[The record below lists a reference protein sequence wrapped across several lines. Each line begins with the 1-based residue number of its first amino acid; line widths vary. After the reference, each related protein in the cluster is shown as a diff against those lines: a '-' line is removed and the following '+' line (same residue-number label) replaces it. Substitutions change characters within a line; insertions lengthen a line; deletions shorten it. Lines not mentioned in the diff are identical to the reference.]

1 MAAVWLGRRSRREA
15 AARQGP
21 RSSRDGRG
29 AAGRAALFLVSAW
42 ANVGLGAELDILV
55 GTGFGEVVTRLLVV
69 RLEGPVAAA
78 TAAGGHA
85 ALRLLLPS
93 IVVAPAAMAAAP
105 GYGGGSK

>member
-1 MAAVWLGRRSRREA
+1 M
-15 AARQGP
+15 
-21 RSSRDGRG
+21 RDGRG
-29 AAGRAALFLVSAW
+29 VTGCAALFLVSAW
-42 ANVGLGAELDILV
+42 ASVGLGAELDILV
-55 GTGFGEVVTRLLVV
+55 GTDFGEVITWLLVA
-69 RLEGPVAAA
+69 RLDGPVAAA